1 MNHKVQSVQNL
12 YEDAVALFKN
22 GVMGTEDSSAD
33 TIINNLGTAINVL
46 KGCWEGKD
54 AGVQINNIVTVFN
67 GMIEIRNALVSL
79 ASDSTK
85 IAANYRDIQKSNG
98 AVLETLTP
106 LVAEEKSKLPEY
118 SDTRDTINITAQ
130 ANEGKAK
137 VDAANSAMDG
147 FISNV
152 RMYYEKIMQ
161 NWTAGTGRDKAQ
173 NAFNTFMSKS
183 KIYKETLN
191 AVSTSIST
199 AVSNYNF

>member
-106 LVAEEKSKLPEY
+106 LVAEEKSKLP
-118 SDTRDTINITAQ
+118 
-130 ANEGKAK
+130 
-137 VDAANSAMDG
+137 
-147 FISNV
+147 
-152 RMYYEKIMQ
+152 
-161 NWTAGTGRDKAQ
+161 
-173 NAFNTFMSKS
+173 
-183 KIYKETLN
+183 
-191 AVSTSIST
+191 
-199 AVSNYNF
+199 

>member
-12 YEDAVALFKN
+12 YEDAVALFKR
-22 GVMGTEDSSAD
+22 GVMGSEDSSAD

-54 AGVQINNIVTVFN
+54 AGVQINNIVMVYN

-79 ASDSTK
+79 ASDSSK
-85 IAANYRDIQKSNG
+85 IASNYREIQKSNG
-98 AVLETLTP
+98 AQLDTLTP
-106 LVAEEKSKLPEY
+106 LVAEERTMLPEY
-118 SDTRDTINITAQ
+118 SDTRDTINITPQ

-137 VDAANSAMDG
+137 VDAANGAMDA

-152 RMYYEKIMQ
+152 KMYYEKIMQ

-173 NAFNTFMSKS
+173 NAFSVFVSRSNT
-183 KIYKETLN
+183 YKQTLN
-191 AVSTSIST
+191 SVSTSISN

>member
-12 YEDAVALFKN
+12 YEDAVSLFKR

-67 GMIEIRNALVSL
+67 GMIDIRNALVSL
-79 ASDSTK
+79 ASDSSK
-85 IAANYRDIQKSNG
+85 IASNYREIQKSNG
-98 AVLETLTP
+98 AQLDTLTP
-106 LVAEEKSKLPEY
+106 LAAEERTRLPEY
-118 SDTRDTINITAQ
+118 SDTRDTINITPQ

-137 VDAANSAMDG
+137 VDAANGAMDA

-152 RMYYEKIMQ
+152 KMYYEKIMQ

-173 NAFNTFMSKS
+173 NAFNSFISKS
-183 KIYKETLN
+183 NVYKETLN
-191 AVSTSIST
+191 SVSTSIT
-199 AVSNYNF
+199 NAVQNYNF